1 MHSNKNISE
10 RNKIDSQSRADAYI
24 RRKRLIS
31 MMHLKVFLK
40 LKNPKNSLFW
50 ANICKKTNKT
60 PKKPKNPKNPRKKKK
75 KKTTGLVFFKNPGFF
90 QPCGQQETPRPGY
103 QLVEFTPNGHTAN
116 INNSTSSANFLTY
129 RRAADLAPCNEL
141 VITEL
146 ALIVTSR
153 GEEPPHSFVRVDR
166 NLNRSLVGS
175 DVYLCFK
182 GQCREIIENFYDLY
196 GIGWRNERW
205 LK

>member
-1 MHSNKNISE
+1 
-10 RNKIDSQSRADAYI
+10 
-24 RRKRLIS
+24 
-31 MMHLKVFLK
+31 MHLKVFLK
-40 LKNPKNSLFW
+40 QKNPKNSLFW
-50 ANICKKTNKT
+50 AKIYKKT
-60 PKKPKNPKNPRKKKK
+60 KN
-75 KKTTGLVFFKNPGFF
+75 KKTQKPPQKTQKKHWAWFFLPGFF
-90 QPCGQQETPRPGY
+90 QPWGQQETPRPGY
-103 QLVEFTPNGHTAN
+103 QLVEFTPHGHTAN

-182 GQCREIIENFYDLY
+182 GGQWHEIF
-196 GIGWRNERW
+196 
-205 LK
+205 